1 MHALP
6 GADKVL
12 THLAALL
19 PPLACIRLRD
29 LVSETPESAL
39 CSHHPSLCRF
49 TIFHSS
55 CIMQSVCIP
64 SVPEGTYALSFFK
77 WPVTVQDHTVI
88 PISPGNP
95 IPARRQGQ
103 TRPSIA
109 ANGRMRPHICERRSH
124 HLDISCH
131 FVVVFI
137 SAFCVVLFYASPR
150 HRPIVTFPSFLLGY
164 AQRVSSLGNNT
175 VKPFYVCT
183 IHHCRDDRKHM
194 TAEGRT

>member
-6 GADKVL
+6 GAAKVL
-12 THLAALL
+12 TILL
-19 PPLACIRLRD
+19 PSPPCVHTTTGPRLRNTRERA
-29 LVSETPESAL
+29 LFTPSQSLPVHHLSLIMHHAISL
-39 CSHHPSLCRF
+39 YPICPRRNVCSK
-49 TIFHSS
+49 
-55 CIMQSVCIP
+55 
-64 SVPEGTYALSFFK
+64 FFK

-131 FVVVFI
+131 FDVVFI

-164 AQRVSSLGNNT
+164 AQRVRLSW
-175 VKPFYVCT
+175 K
-183 IHHCRDDRKHM
+183 
-194 TAEGRT
+194 